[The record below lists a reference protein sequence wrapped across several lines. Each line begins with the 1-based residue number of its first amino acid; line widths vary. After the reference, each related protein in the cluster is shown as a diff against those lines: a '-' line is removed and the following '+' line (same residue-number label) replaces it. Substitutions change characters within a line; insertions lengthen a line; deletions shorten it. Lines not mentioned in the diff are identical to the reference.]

1 MNDDNTKV
9 PLTKQDIMELVE
21 SVEVIQEITF
31 GLREEIEKHI
41 QKDNPDI
48 GTIDFMISQIY
59 DQAFTASMHA
69 FTLMQQCT

>member
-9 PLTKQDIMELVE
+9 PLTKQEIMELVE

-48 GTIDFMISQIY
+48 GTIYFMISQIY
-59 DQAFTASMHA
+59 DLSFTASMHA